1 VLGPA
6 IDRLRSRVHA
16 VERALGDIRDTSLAL
31 TRIQHEGPTP
41 PRLLVAE
48 LQRSHQRA
56 LAELER
62 VWPRLADHAFLLRV
76 RRALEG

>member
-16 VERALGDIRDTSLAL
+16 VERTLGDIRDTSLAL

-41 PRLLVAE
+41 PRLLV
-48 LQRSHQRA
+48 LQLRRSHETA
-56 LAELER
+56 VAKLGR
-62 VWPRLADHAFLLRV
+62 VWPRLADPALLLRV